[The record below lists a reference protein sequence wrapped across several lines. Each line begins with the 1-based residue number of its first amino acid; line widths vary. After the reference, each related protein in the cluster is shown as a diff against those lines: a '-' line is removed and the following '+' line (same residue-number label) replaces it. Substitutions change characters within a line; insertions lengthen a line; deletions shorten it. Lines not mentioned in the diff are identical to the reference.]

1 MTSFFIFHF
10 SFLIRY
16 QVMGSHIAMKMLLK
30 TLISVVIFTCLSITF
45 AGQQSQTPAPHLK
58 AGMKVQF
65 EHVMTIGS
73 KGRGEGQFQYVEDF
87 AWDINGNLLVT
98 DAVNANVQVFNK
110 TTGDFIT
117 QFGGPGDEEER
128 FEKPEG
134 IAVDPF
140 GNIFVADHLSGY
152 IKKFDKNHN
161 HLKTF
166 SDFGTEPGENMEAEF
181 MDIANGLLYMA
192 DTGNNRVEVFDLE
205 GHFQFVFGG
214 KGSAPGKMRR
224 PEAAKADSQ
233 GNIWVSDFGNN
244 RIQLHSKEGKFLKQW
259 GKEGSAP
266 GEFRKPTGIAIDSY
280 DNIYV
285 GELHND
291 RIQVFDKDFNLIA
304 RWGKFGNQVGEFG
317 KIHGLIVDDRGYVY
331 VADTANNRIQVFK
344 PVSR

>member
-1 MTSFFIFHF
+1 
-10 SFLIRY
+10 
-16 QVMGSHIAMKMLLK
+16 
-30 TLISVVIFTCLSITF
+30 
-45 AGQQSQTPAPHLK
+45 
-58 AGMKVQF
+58 MKVQF

-73 KGRGEGQFQYVEDF
+73 KGRGEGQFQ
-87 AWDINGNLLVT
+87 LLVT

-192 DTGNNRVEVFDLE
+192 DTGNNRGARQNE
-205 GHFQFVFGG
+205 
-214 KGSAPGKMRR
+214 
-224 PEAAKADSQ
+224 EA
-233 GNIWVSDFGNN
+233 
-244 RIQLHSKEGKFLKQW
+244 
-259 GKEGSAP
+259 
-266 GEFRKPTGIAIDSY
+266 
-280 DNIYV
+280 
-285 GELHND
+285 
-291 RIQVFDKDFNLIA
+291 
-304 RWGKFGNQVGEFG
+304 
-317 KIHGLIVDDRGYVY
+317 
-331 VADTANNRIQVFK
+331 
-344 PVSR
+344 